1 MITALL
7 VVVAIVAGLIASI
20 VGFGVGS
27 LLTPAL
33 SLETGIKLAV
43 AAVAVPHMAGAAIR
57 LWSLRGHVD
66 SRVFLRF
73 GIASAA
79 GGLAGALLHRS
90 AGGALMTGIFG
101 VLLAFSG
108 LGELTGWAG
117 RIRFRGAG
125 ALAAGGLSGL
135 LGGLVGN
142 QGGIR
147 SAALLGFDLSRERF
161 VATATAIALLVDTVR
176 LPVYLWTEGARMLEI
191 WPLMAW
197 MTAGVVIGTLVGRRL
212 LDRIPERAFRRIV
225 GAIVLLLGLYML
237 YRAIILLFPASLA

>member
-7 VVVAIVAGLIASI
+7 VAVAIVAGLIASI

-43 AAVAVPHMAGAAIR
+43 AAVAVPHMVGAAIR
-57 LWSLRGHVD
+57 LRSLRGHID
-66 SRVFLRF
+66 RRVLLRF

-79 GGLAGALLHRS
+79 GGLAGALLHRW
-90 AGGALMTGIFG
+90 AGGALMTAVFG
-101 VLLAFSG
+101 LLLAFSG
-108 LGELTGWAG
+108 LGELTGWTG

-125 ALAAGGLSGL
+125 ALAAGSLSGL

-161 VATATAIALLVDTVR
+161 VATATAIALLVDAAR
-176 LPVYLWTEGARMLEI
+176 LPVYIWTEGARMLKI

-197 MTAGVVIGTLVGRRL
+197 ITAGVAIGTLVGRQL
-212 LDRIPERAFRRIV
+212 LDRIPEKAFRRTV
-225 GAIVLLLGLYML
+225 GVLVLLLGLYMVF
-237 YRAIILLFPASLA
+237 RAFTR

>member
-1 MITALL
+1 MITAFLIVAAIL
-7 VVVAIVAGLIASI
+7 GGVVASIA
-20 VGFGVGS
+20 GFGVGS

-33 SLETGIKLAV
+33 SLETGFKLAV

-66 SRVFLRF
+66 RRVLMGF

-79 GGLAGALLHRS
+79 GGLAGALLHRW
-90 AGGALMTGIFG
+90 AGGALMTAVFG

-117 RIRFRGAG
+117 RVRFRGAG
-125 ALAAGGLSGL
+125 VLAAGGLSGL

-161 VATATAIALLVDTVR
+161 VATATAIALLVDTAR

-191 WPLMAW
+191 WPLIAW
-197 MTAGVVIGTLVGRRL
+197 ITAGVVIGTVIGRRI
-212 LDRIPERAFRRIV
+212 LDRIPEKAFRRTV
-225 GAIVLLLGLYML
+225 GALVLLLGLYML
-237 YRAIILLFPASLA
+237 YRALAPALS